1 MRTRRTVTLI
11 DKLLMP
17 LNMSA
22 QEQEKLALF
31 LSREGIRGFLTRLG
45 INEAD

>member
-1 MRTRRTVTLI
+1 
-11 DKLLMP
+11 
-17 LNMSA
+17 
-22 QEQEKLALF
+22 EKLALF

>member
-1 MRTRRTVTLI
+1 YVCSGT
-11 DKLLMP
+11 
-17 LNMSA
+17 
-22 QEQEKLALF
+22 EKLALF

>member
-1 MRTRRTVTLI
+1 
-11 DKLLMP
+11 
-17 LNMSA
+17 
-22 QEQEKLALF
+22 LALF

>member
-1 MRTRRTVTLI
+1 
-11 DKLLMP
+11 
-17 LNMSA
+17 
-22 QEQEKLALF
+22 QEKLALF